1 MARRSDIMLKGPER
15 APHRSLFKADGFTD
29 IELNRPIIAIANSS
43 NDIVPGHIH
52 LKTLVEAVKAG
63 IYMAGGTPLEFNTV
77 AVDDGIAMGHLGMHY
92 SLPSR
97 ENIADAVEI
106 MINAHPVDGLVIL
119 PACDKIVPGMMMA
132 AARVNIPT
140 IMISGGPMLAG
151 KYRGTDID
159 LAKTFEG
166 VGKYIS
172 GEISEEEL
180 LEIEN
185 TSCPSCGSCSGMY
198 SANSINCISEALGL
212 SLPGNGTMPAPL
224 SARVRLAKIAG
235 MKIIDL
241 VEKDIKPRD
250 ILTLDSF
257 KNAICADM
265 AMGCSTNTVLHMLAI
280 AQEAKVD
287 LNLDMFNEIS
297 DKVPDLCAFS
307 PVGPYHLQ
315 DLDEAGGMMALLN
328 EIDQL
333 GVLKRDCITVTGK
346 SIYENY
352 KDAKVYRREIIRPVS
367 EPYYPKGGLSVLK
380 GNLAPYGSVLKQ
392 SGVDKSMNYFIGK
405 ARVFDSE
412 EESLKAIFGKEIK
425 KGDVIVIRYEGPA
438 GGPGMKEMLQP
449 TSSIAGMGLDK
460 DVALITDGRF
470 SGATR
475 GLSIGHISPEAYIG
489 GLIGL
494 IEEGDEIEIDVNKK
508 TINLLVDD
516 ETINERKKNFK
527 PKEPKITTGYL
538 GRYSKMVEQAHKGAV
553 LKS

>member
-1 MARRSDIMLKGPER
+1 MARRSDIMLKGYER
-15 APHRSLFKADGFTD
+15 APHRSLLKADGFTD
-29 IELNRPIIAIANSS
+29 IELNRPIIAIANSA

-63 IYMAGGTPLEFNTV
+63 IYMAGGTPVEFNTV

-106 MINAHPVDGLVIL
+106 MISAHPVDGLVIL

-151 KYRGTDID
+151 RYRGTDID

-172 GEISEEEL
+172 GDISEDEL

-185 TSCPSCGSCSGMY
+185 ISCPSCGSCSGMY
-198 SANSINCISEALGL
+198 SANSINCISEVLGL

-235 MKIIDL
+235 MKIVDL
-241 VEKDIKPRD
+241 IEKNIKPRD
-250 ILTLDSF
+250 ILTLDAF

-265 AMGCSTNTVLHMLAI
+265 AMGCSTNTVLHLLAI

-297 DKVPDLCAFS
+297 DKVPDLCSFS

-328 EIDQL
+328 EVDKL
-333 GVLKRDCITVTGK
+333 GILNRDCVTVTGK
-346 SIYENY
+346 TIYENY
-352 KDAKVYRREIIRPVS
+352 KDAKVYRREVIRPVDD
-367 EPYYPKGGLSVLK
+367 PYYPKGGLSVLK

-392 SGVDKSMNYFIGK
+392 SGVDESMNYFVGK

-412 EESLKAIFGKEIK
+412 EESLKAIFNKQIQ

-449 TSSIAGMGLDK
+449 TSAIAGMGLDK

-475 GLSIGHISPEAYIG
+475 GLSIGHISPEAYVG

-494 IEEGDEIEIDVNKK
+494 IEEGDKIEIDVNKK

-516 ETINERKKNFK
+516 KTINERKKSFK

-538 GRYSKMVEQAHKGAV
+538 ARYSKMVDQAHKGAV

>member
-1 MARRSDIMLKGPER
+1 MARRSDIMLKGYER
-15 APHRSLFKADGFTD
+15 APHRSLLKADGFTD
-29 IELNRPIIAIANSS
+29 IELNRPIIAIANSA

-63 IYMAGGTPLEFNTV
+63 IYMAGGTPVEFNTI

-106 MINAHPVDGLVIL
+106 MISAHPVDGLVIL

-151 KYRGTDID
+151 RYRGTDID

-172 GEISEEEL
+172 GDISEDEL

-185 TSCPSCGSCSGMY
+185 ISCPSCGSCSGMY
-198 SANSINCISEALGL
+198 SANSINCISEVLGL

-235 MKIIDL
+235 MKIVDL
-241 VEKDIKPRD
+241 IEKNIKPRD
-250 ILTLDSF
+250 ILTLDAF

-265 AMGCSTNTVLHMLAI
+265 AMGCSTNTVLHLLAI

-297 DKVPDLCAFS
+297 DKVPDLCSFS

-328 EIDQL
+328 EVDKL
-333 GVLKRDCITVTGK
+333 GILNRDCVTVTGK
-346 SIYENY
+346 TIYENY
-352 KDAKVYRREIIRPVS
+352 KDAKVYRREVIRPVDD
-367 EPYYPKGGLSVLK
+367 PYYPKGGLSVLK
-380 GNLAPYGSVLKQ
+380 GNIAPYGSVLKQ
-392 SGVDKSMNYFIGK
+392 SGVDESMNYFVGK

-412 EESLKAIFGKEIK
+412 EESLKAIFNKQIQ

-449 TSSIAGMGLDK
+449 TSAIAGMGLDK

-475 GLSIGHISPEAYIG
+475 GLSIGHISPEAYVG

-494 IEEGDEIEIDVNKK
+494 IEEGDKIEIDVNKK

-538 GRYSKMVEQAHKGAV
+538 ARYSKMVDQAHKGAV

>member
-1 MARRSDIMLKGPER
+1 MARRSDIMLKGYER
-15 APHRSLFKADGFTD
+15 APHRSLLKADGFTD
-29 IELNRPIIAIANSS
+29 IELNRPIIAIANSA

-63 IYMAGGTPLEFNTV
+63 IYMAGGTPVEFNTI

-106 MINAHPVDGLVIL
+106 MISAHPVDGLVIL

-151 KYRGTDID
+151 RYRGTDID

-172 GEISEEEL
+172 GDISEDEL

-185 TSCPSCGSCSGMY
+185 ISCPSCGSCSGMY
-198 SANSINCISEALGL
+198 SANSINCISEVLGL

-235 MKIIDL
+235 MKIVDL
-241 VEKDIKPRD
+241 IEKNIKPRD
-250 ILTLDSF
+250 ILTLDAF

-265 AMGCSTNTVLHMLAI
+265 AMGCSTNTVLHLLAI

-297 DKVPDLCAFS
+297 DKVPDLCSFS

-328 EIDQL
+328 EVDKL
-333 GVLKRDCITVTGK
+333 GILNRDCVTVTGK
-346 SIYENY
+346 TIYENY
-352 KDAKVYRREIIRPVS
+352 KDAKVYRREVIRPVDD
-367 EPYYPKGGLSVLK
+367 PYYPKGGLSVLK

-392 SGVDKSMNYFIGK
+392 SGVDESMNYFVGK

-412 EESLKAIFGKEIK
+412 EESLKAIFNKQIQ

-449 TSSIAGMGLDK
+449 TSAIAGMGLDK

-475 GLSIGHISPEAYIG
+475 GLSIGHISPEAYVG

-494 IEEGDEIEIDVNKK
+494 IEEGDKIEIDVNKK

-516 ETINERKKNFK
+516 KTINERKKSFK

-538 GRYSKMVEQAHKGAV
+538 ARYSKMVDQAHKGAV

>member
-1 MARRSDIMLKGPER
+1 MARRSDIMLKGHER

-29 IELNRPIIAIANSS
+29 IELNRPIIAIANSA

-63 IYMAGGTPLEFNTV
+63 IYMAGGTPVEFNTV

-106 MINAHPVDGLVIL
+106 MISAHPVDGLVIL
-119 PACDKIVPGMMMA
+119 PACDKIVPGMIMA

-172 GEISEEEL
+172 GDISEDEL

-185 TSCPSCGSCSGMY
+185 RSCPSCGSCSGMY
-198 SANSINCISEALGL
+198 SANSINCISEVLGL

-224 SARVRLAKIAG
+224 SSRVRLAKIAG
-235 MKIIDL
+235 MKIMDL

-280 AQEAKVD
+280 AQEAKVN

-297 DKVPDLCAFS
+297 DKVPDLCSFS

-328 EIDQL
+328 EVDKL
-333 GVLKRDCITVTGK
+333 GILNKDCITVTGK
-346 SIYENY
+346 TIYENY
-352 KDAKVYRREIIRPVS
+352 KDAKVYRREVIRPVD

-380 GNLAPYGSVLKQ
+380 GNLAPHGSVLKQ
-392 SGVDKSMNYFIGK
+392 SGVDESMNYFVGK

-412 EESLKAIFGKEIK
+412 EESLKAIFSKQIQ

-475 GLSIGHISPEAYIG
+475 GLSIGHISPEAYVG
-489 GLIGL
+489 GLIGF
-494 IEEGDEIEIDVNKK
+494 IEEGDKIEIDVNKK

-538 GRYSKMVEQAHKGAV
+538 ARYSKMVEQAHKGAV